1 MEMAAKPVI
10 IGGRTAK
17 KPLLAALLGGFL
29 FLGALLSIFGLTGV
43 AYAVPI
49 SGVGEF
55 TVQFD
60 KMNGT
65 GFKMYG
71 GVAEAGNAPQT
82 PVFVNEIE
90 KATIQGLRISKD
102 FPALGIRVI
111 IAASEPV
118 SIDGLVQKATQ
129 INGNI
134 SFGSLTMKE
143 SYVGDVS
150 NPVEKAAKEFT
161 QGADNITI
169 ENGDLKTV
177 YLFQQKVTLPGMK
190 VYFEKLN

>member
-1 MEMAAKPVI
+1 MEMATKPVI

-29 FLGALLSIFGLTGV
+29 LLGALLSIFGLTGV
-43 AYAVPI
+43 AYAVPLG
-49 SGVGEF
+49 GVGEF
-55 TVQFD
+55 TVQF
-60 KMNGT
+60 KTLEGN

-71 GVAEAGNAPQT
+71 GMAESGKAKQT
-82 PVFVNEIE
+82 PVFVNEIN
-90 KATIQGLRISKD
+90 KATIQGLKISKD
-102 FPALGIRVI
+102 FEALNLRVVI
-111 IAASEPV
+111 EAGGTV

-143 SYVGDVS
+143 NYIGDVEGD
-150 NPVEKAAKEFT
+150 VQKAAAEFT
-161 QGADNITI
+161 QNANTIHI

-177 YLFQQKVTLPGMK
+177 YLFQQAVSLPGMK
-190 VYFEKLN
+190 VYFEPLK

>member
-1 MEMAAKPVI
+1 MEMATKPVI

-17 KPLLAALLGGFL
+17 KPLIAALLGGFL
-29 FLGALLSIFGLTGV
+29 LLGALLSIFGLTGV

-60 KMNGT
+60 KLNGS

-71 GVAEAGNAPQT
+71 GIAESGESKQT
-82 PVFVNEIE
+82 PVFVNEI
-90 KATIQGLRISKD
+90 ANASIQGLKISKD
-102 FPALGIRVI
+102 FDKLGIRVVI
-111 IAASEPV
+111 EAGGTV
-118 SIDGLVQKATQ
+118 TIDGLVQKATQ

-143 SYVGDVS
+143 NYVGDVQD
-150 NPVEKAAKEFT
+150 PVQKAAQEFT

-169 ENGDLKTV
+169 DNGNLKTV
-177 YLFQQKVTLPGMK
+177 YLFQQKVSLPGMK